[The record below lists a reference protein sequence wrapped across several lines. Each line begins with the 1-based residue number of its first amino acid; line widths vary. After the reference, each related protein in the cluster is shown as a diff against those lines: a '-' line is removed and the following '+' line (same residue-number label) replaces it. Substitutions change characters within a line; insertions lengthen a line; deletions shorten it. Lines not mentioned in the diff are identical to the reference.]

1 MESTQMESLQTL
13 NLATVAATYPVKS
26 LEALRKIELEDG
38 QYMARKIEKG
48 TGLDSKGAIIPALTP
63 EFSIAALDS
72 ATVLQG
78 YQAWLQG
85 VAGECAKA
93 RIASGALLLADSDW
107 SLEAI
112 EAHLQAAEISEGRVS
127 KEKIAAWFDSS
138 VSAALKS
145 AFKAKLG
152 ASISDDKLAA
162 ILASYKVAFVMLAKR
177 DLALE
182 VQVQKNLEK
191 ALDLLPASAMVAY
204 CTGKVKASAARVED
218 MMAL

>member
-1 MESTQMESLQTL
+1 MEKIENMQALNIATVIGSYPVRSLESL
-13 NLATVAATYPVKS
+13 
-26 LEALRKIELEDG
+26 RKVELEDG

-85 VAGECAKA
+85 IAGECAKA
-93 RIASGALLLADSDW
+93 RIAAGAQLLVDADW
-107 SLEAI
+107 NLEAI
-112 EAHLQAAEISEGRVS
+112 ESYLAEKEVSEGRVS
-127 KEKIAAWFDSS
+127 KEKIAAWFDSQ
-138 VSAALKS
+138 VCAVLKS

-152 ASISDDKLAA
+152 ASISDDKLTA
-162 ILASYKVAFVMLAKR
+162 ILASYKAAFVLLAKR
-177 DLALE
+177 ELALE

-191 ALDLLPASAMVAY
+191 ALELVPTSAMVTY
-204 CTGKVKASAARVED
+204 CQGKVKASAAKVED
-218 MMAL
+218 MLAL